1 MLNQSNYELKR
12 NKKHFSGLLWTN
24 IIVHFSFLIFFS
36 LVGRFDSSES
46 QTILNSSTGVMALA
60 TTVTFSVAVVYG
72 VVLFNRLLLN
82 HYIKQ
87 AREKHIF
94 FLVVV

>member
-12 NKKHFSGLLWTN
+12 NKKHFSGLLLTN

-72 VVLFNRLLLN
+72 VILFNRLLLN

-87 AREKHIF
+87 AI
-94 FLVVV
+94 